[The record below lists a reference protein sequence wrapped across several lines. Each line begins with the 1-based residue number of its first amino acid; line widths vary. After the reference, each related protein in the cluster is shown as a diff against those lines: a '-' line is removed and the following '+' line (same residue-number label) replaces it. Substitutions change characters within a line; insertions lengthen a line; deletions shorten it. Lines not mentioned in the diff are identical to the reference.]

1 MTGGCERIAACR
13 LMNVQRQSE
22 RTEAR
27 GESVRAAGSRRRRRA
42 SRSNQGE
49 GEAEGRTLEL
59 VEMAAQRIRLRDEP
73 GVYDRW
79 DRHTAACAL
88 HHRAHRKHR
97 ATNALQVKAVQ
108 QKGRAVDS
116 CYRGGEALTERVC
129 AQLRTPME
137 LMYNPWTAM
146 VRDAPSSLTA
156 IRSHP
161 HPLTL
166 TSVQ

>member
-108 QKGRAVDS
+108 KELSIAAIEEGKHSQNECVRSSGLRWSSCTTPGRQW
-116 CYRGGEALTERVC
+116 CETHR
-129 AQLRTPME
+129 
-137 LMYNPWTAM
+137 
-146 VRDAPSSLTA
+146 
-156 IRSHP
+156 HP
-161 HPLTL
+161 
-166 TSVQ
+166 